1 MEPPAPPRPAPAADA
16 TAAGTRGTPARTAAG
31 SMGTAVQMA
40 ARSAEDDPLTRD
52 PEISFWKA
60 APRRYTAF
68 ALETFADPFPLGLR
82 FGAKTRA
89 TVSRRGDALRG
100 LVLELRLPA
109 LRLAA
114 TGALVAAGAT
124 WVERPALAMCR
135 RVTVRLGEQIVYD
148 AERLWLDVRDKV
160 LADAGLPLEALAGGA
175 GLRADRE
182 QLVYLPLD
190 GLLRAGAAGARGGG
204 GLPFAALPNASALT
218 VEVDVEPLAAL
229 VAGAAGGLADPGP
242 LAAAVL
248 SDVAWL
254 GDEDERRGLLSAP
267 TDLAF
272 EMVADCEA
280 RSVVTDSSGVDRF
293 VPTVSVDLR
302 EINHPVRW
310 LAVVA
315 YAEPLA
321 GFFQYLPDPFE
332 ELVLDLG
339 NCERFA
345 PRRGDYFAGA
355 HRYSFT
361 PSASSSRGDG
371 VHVYSFSLDAA
382 SADPNGQL
390 NFAVVTNPRLRARLS
405 AAVAGTRLVVK
416 VFASYYA
423 FATVS
428 KGELQFK
435 FT

>member
-1 MEPPAPPRPAPAADA
+1 MDPPAPPRQPGAGAAA
-16 TAAGTRGTPARTAAG
+16 

-40 ARSAEDDPLTRD
+40 GRSAEDDPLTGT
-52 PEISFWKA
+52 PEITFWKT
-60 APRRYTAF
+60 APQRYTAF
-68 ALETFADPFPLGLR
+68 ALETFEDPFPLGLR

-89 TVSRRGDALRG
+89 TVSRRGDVLRG
-100 LVLELRLPA
+100 LALELRLPA

-114 TGALVAAGAT
+114 TGAAATGAT
-124 WVERPALAMCR
+124 WVARPALAMCR
-135 RVTVRLGEQIVYD
+135 RVTVRVGEQIVYD

-160 LADAGLPLEALAGGA
+160 LADAGKPLEALAGGA
-175 GLRADRE
+175 GLRADAA

-190 GLLRAGAAGARGGG
+190 GLLRAGGGGAGGG
-204 GLPFAALPNASALT
+204 GLPFAALPNAGALT

-229 VAGAAGGLADPGP
+229 VAGAAGPLADAGVI
-242 LAAAVL
+242 AAAVL

-254 GDEDERRGLLSAP
+254 GDEDERRGLLSSP
-267 TDLAF
+267 TDLVF

-280 RSVVTDSSGVDRF
+280 RSMVTDSSGVDRF
-293 VPTVSVDLR
+293 VPGLSVDLR

-315 YAEPLA
+315 YAEPLT
-321 GFFQYLPDPFE
+321 GFFEYYPDPFE

-339 NCERFA
+339 NQERFA

-361 PSASSSRGDG
+361 PSASRDDG

-382 SADPNGQL
+382 SADPNGQVNL
-390 NFAVVTNPRLRARLS
+390 SVVTSPRIRARL
-405 AAVAGTRLVVK
+405 AAGLAGARLVVK

-423 FATVS
+423 FATVG

-435 FT
+435 YA